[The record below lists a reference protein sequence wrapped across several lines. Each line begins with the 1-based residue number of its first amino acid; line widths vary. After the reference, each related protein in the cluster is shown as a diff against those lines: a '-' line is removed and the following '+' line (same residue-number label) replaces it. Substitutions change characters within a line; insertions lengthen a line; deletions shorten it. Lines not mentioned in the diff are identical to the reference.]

1 MRLVGTQAVA
11 REKAAMERRAMK
23 FFMLVI
29 EEFFFATKARRHK
42 VKTRSVLSEFEPLWL
57 NLRQFQIYVIREK

>member
-1 MRLVGTQAVA
+1 MA

-42 VKTRSVLSEFEPLWL
+42 VKINSVLRDLVSLWL
-57 NLRQFQIYVIREK
+57 KLRQFQIYVMKEK